1 MINGLKELGALG
13 MKIDTKYGGLGLTQ
27 VYYNKAL
34 ALVGSANPAIGA
46 LLSAHQSI
54 GVPQPL
60 KIFGTQEQK
69 DTFLPRCAR
78 TDITAFLLTEPD
90 VGSDPA
96 RLATTAVPDGDDYVL
111 DGVKLWTTNGVVA
124 DLLVVMARVPKS
136 EGHKGGITAFV
147 VEADS
152 EGITVE
158 NRNAFMGLRGLE
170 NGVTRFHQ
178 VRVPA
183 ANRIGPEGA
192 GLKIALTTLNTG
204 RLSLPAMCVGAGKWC
219 LKIAR
224 EWSAAREQ
232 WGKPVAF
239 HEAVGAKI
247 SFIAAT
253 TFALEA
259 VVDLS
264 SQMADE
270 DRNDIRIEA
279 ALAKLYGSEMACLM
293 ADELVQIRGGRGFET
308 AESLAARGERAVP
321 AEQILRDLRINRI
334 FEGSTEIMHLLIARE
349 AVDAHLSVAGDLI
362 DPDKS
367 LSDKAK
373 AGANAGGFYA
383 RWLPKLVAGP
393 GPTPALVR
401 RVPPGRPRRPLR
413 PPALRR
419 ALARK
424 LARSTFYAMSRWQGR
439 METKQGFL
447 GRIVDIGAELFAMS
461 AACVRAELL
470 RTTGEHGRE
479 AYQLAD
485 AFCRQSRVRVDEL
498 FGRLWSNTD
507 DLDRKVVKG
516 VLGGA
521 YTWLEEGVVDP
532 SRRRPLDR
540 RRDARPV
547 EAGERPP
554 PHPLTCSPGMHR
566 GSSSL
571 TACRTGPGCDA
582 MRDERKCRDD
592 RERRFRDR
600 ARKTRT
606 RGFRLQSRRA
616 AAAEA
621 SWPGSCCRRASSLAS
636 GVNTAPAATTRS
648 SSSDPADRRRHR
660 QRLRPRA
667 LADDL
672 RRPRA
677 RAPQSG
683 WPAQYPVLREVIKA
697 NQVTT
702 CVHIPQRADPPP
714 CLRCCVDAI

>member
-1 MINGLKELGALG
+1 MSATPHQPTVTEREARQVAEAAREQDWRRPSFAKELFLGRFRLDLIHPHPLPADEDAQRGEEFLAKLRDFCETKIDAALIEREALIPDEVINGLKELGAFG

-27 VYYNKAL
+27 VYYNKSL
-34 ALVGSANPAIGA
+34 ALVGSANPALGA

-60 KIFGTQEQK
+60 KLFGTQEQK
-69 DTFLPRCAR
+69 ETFLPRCAR
-78 TDITAFLLTEPD
+78 TDISAFLLTEPD

-96 RLATTAVPDGDDYVL
+96 RLATSAVPDGDDYIL

-147 VEADS
+147 VEAAS
-152 EGITVE
+152 EGVTVE

-183 ANRIGPEGA
+183 ANRIGPEGS

-259 VVDLS
+259 VLDLS

-308 AESLAARGERAVP
+308 ADSLAARGERAVP
-321 AEQILRDLRINRI
+321 AEQVLRDLRINRI

-373 AGANAGGFYA
+373 AGANAGVFYA
-383 RWLPKLVAGP
+383 KWLPKLVAGQ
-393 GPTPALVR
+393 GQL
-401 RVPPGRPRRPLR
+401 PRAYAEFNQEVDLSPHLR
-413 PPALRR
+413 YVERS
-419 ALARK
+419 ARK

-485 AFCRQSRVRVDEL
+485 AFCRQSRIRVDEL
-498 FGRLWSNTD
+498 FGRLWTNTD

-516 VLGGA
+516 VLSGT
-521 YTWLEEGVVDP
+521 YEWLEQGIIDP
-532 SRRRPLDR
+532 SGEGPWIADATPGPSKTKNVHRPIR
-540 RRDARPV
+540 
-547 EAGERPP
+547 
-554 PHPLTCSPGMHR
+554 
-566 GSSSL
+566 
-571 TACRTGPGCDA
+571 
-582 MRDERKCRDD
+582 
-592 RERRFRDR
+592 
-600 ARKTRT
+600 
-606 RGFRLQSRRA
+606 
-616 AAAEA
+616 
-621 SWPGSCCRRASSLAS
+621 
-636 GVNTAPAATTRS
+636 
-648 SSSDPADRRRHR
+648 
-660 QRLRPRA
+660 
-667 LADDL
+667 
-672 RRPRA
+672 
-677 RAPQSG
+677 
-683 WPAQYPVLREVIKA
+683 
-697 NQVTT
+697 
-702 CVHIPQRADPPP
+702 
-714 CLRCCVDAI
+714 

>member
-1 MINGLKELGALG
+1 MSAPTSRKPTVTEREAREVAEAAREQDWRKPSFAKELFLGRFRLDLIHPHPLPADEDVQRGEEFLAKLRDFCETKVDAARIERDARIPDDVITGLKEIGALG

-34 ALVGSANPAIGA
+34 ALAGSASPAIGA

-60 KIFGTQEQK
+60 KMFGTQEQK

-78 TDITAFLLTEPD
+78 TDISAFLLTEPD

-96 RLATTAVPDGDDYVL
+96 RLATSAVPDGDDYVL

-136 EGHKGGITAFV
+136 EGHRGGITAFV
-147 VEADS
+147 VEAGS
-152 EGITVE
+152 EGVTVE
-158 NRNAFMGLRGLE
+158 NRNAFMGLRGIE

-183 ANRIGPEGA
+183 AHRIGEEGQ

-204 RLSLPAMCVGAGKWC
+204 RLSLPAMCAGAGKWC

-232 WGKPVAF
+232 WGKPVAL
-239 HEAVGAKI
+239 HEAVGSKI

-259 VVDLS
+259 VLELS

-270 DRNDIRIEA
+270 NRNDIRIEA
-279 ALAKLYGSEMACLM
+279 ALAKLYGSEMAWKM

-308 AESLAARGERAVP
+308 AASLAARGERAVP
-321 AEQILRDLRINRI
+321 AEQMLRDLRINRI

-367 LSDKAK
+367 LQDKAR
-373 AGANAGGFYA
+373 AGANAGLFYA
-383 RWLPKLVAGP
+383 KWLPKLVAGP
-393 GPTPALVR
+393 GQLPGAYADFHPAGHVDLA
-401 RVPPGRPRRPLR
+401 GHLR
-413 PPALRR
+413 YVERT
-419 ALARK
+419 ARK

-470 RTTGEHGRE
+470 RGRGEHGRE

-485 AFCRQSRVRVDEL
+485 AFCRQSRIRVGEL
-498 FGRLWSNTD
+498 FDRLWTNTD
-507 DLDRKVVKG
+507 DLDRTVVKG
-516 VLGGA
+516 VLGGV
-521 YTWLEEGVVDP
+521 YEWLEQGVIDPSDDGPWIAETPPGP
-532 SRRRPLDR
+532 SRRKNVHRPIR
-540 RRDARPV
+540 
-547 EAGERPP
+547 
-554 PHPLTCSPGMHR
+554 
-566 GSSSL
+566 
-571 TACRTGPGCDA
+571 
-582 MRDERKCRDD
+582 
-592 RERRFRDR
+592 
-600 ARKTRT
+600 
-606 RGFRLQSRRA
+606 
-616 AAAEA
+616 
-621 SWPGSCCRRASSLAS
+621 
-636 GVNTAPAATTRS
+636 
-648 SSSDPADRRRHR
+648 
-660 QRLRPRA
+660 
-667 LADDL
+667 
-672 RRPRA
+672 
-677 RAPQSG
+677 
-683 WPAQYPVLREVIKA
+683 
-697 NQVTT
+697 
-702 CVHIPQRADPPP
+702 
-714 CLRCCVDAI
+714 

>member
-1 MINGLKELGALG
+1 MSAVPASPSRPTVTEREARQVAEAAREQDWRKPSFAKELFLGRFRLDLIHPHPLPADEDAQRGEEFLAKLRDFCETKVDGALIEREARIPDEVINGLKELGALG
-13 MKIDTKYGGLGLTQ
+13 MKIDTKYGGLGLKH

-34 ALVGSANPAIGA
+34 TLAGSASPAIGV

-60 KIFGTQEQK
+60 KLFGTPEQK
-69 DTFLPRCAR
+69 ERFLPRCAR
-78 TDITAFLLTEPD
+78 TDISAFLLTEPD

-96 RLATTAVPDGDDYVL
+96 RLAMTAVPDGDDYVL

-147 VEADS
+147 VETNS
-152 EGITVE
+152 PGITVE
-158 NRNAFMGLRGLE
+158 NRNAFMGLRGIE

-183 ANRIGPEGA
+183 ANRIGAEGQ

-204 RLSLPAMCVGAGKWC
+204 RLSLPASCVAAGKWC

-232 WGKPVAF
+232 WGKPIAH
-239 HEAVGAKI
+239 HEAVGSKI

-259 VVDLS
+259 VSTLS

-270 DRNDIRIEA
+270 DRNDIRIEG
-279 ALAKLYGSEMACLM
+279 ALAKLYASEMAWKI

-308 AESLAARGERAVP
+308 AESLRARGERAVP

-373 AGANAGGFYA
+373 AGANAGAFYA
-383 RWLPKLVAGP
+383 KWLPKLVAGP
-393 GPTPALVR
+393 GQLPNSFSEFKHEVDLSPH
-401 RVPPGRPRRPLR
+401 LR
-413 PPALRR
+413 YVERT
-419 ALARK
+419 ARK
-424 LARSTFYAMSRWQGR
+424 LARSTFYGMSRWQGR

-470 RTTGEHGRE
+470 RGQGDHGRE

-485 AFCRQSRVRVDEL
+485 IFCRQARIRVEEL
-498 FGRLWSNTD
+498 FNRLWTNTD
-507 DLDRKVVKG
+507 DLDRTVVKG
-516 VLGGA
+516 VLSGT
-521 YTWLEEGVVDP
+521 YEWLEQGVIDPSGEGAWIADATPGP
-532 SRRRPLDR
+532 SRRENVH
-540 RRDARPV
+540 RPV
-547 EAGERPP
+547 R
-554 PHPLTCSPGMHR
+554 
-566 GSSSL
+566 
-571 TACRTGPGCDA
+571 
-582 MRDERKCRDD
+582 
-592 RERRFRDR
+592 
-600 ARKTRT
+600 
-606 RGFRLQSRRA
+606 
-616 AAAEA
+616 
-621 SWPGSCCRRASSLAS
+621 
-636 GVNTAPAATTRS
+636 
-648 SSSDPADRRRHR
+648 
-660 QRLRPRA
+660 
-667 LADDL
+667 
-672 RRPRA
+672 
-677 RAPQSG
+677 
-683 WPAQYPVLREVIKA
+683 
-697 NQVTT
+697 
-702 CVHIPQRADPPP
+702 
-714 CLRCCVDAI
+714 

>member
-1 MINGLKELGALG
+1 MSATPHQPTVTEREARQVAEAAREQDWRRPSFAKELFLGRFRLDLIHPHPLPADEDAQRGEEFLAKLRDFCETKIDAALIEREALIPDEVINGLKELGAFG

-27 VYYNKAL
+27 VYYNKSL
-34 ALVGSANPAIGA
+34 ALVGSANPALGA

-60 KIFGTQEQK
+60 KLFGTQEQK
-69 DTFLPRCAR
+69 EAFLPRCAR
-78 TDITAFLLTEPD
+78 TDISAFLLTEPD

-96 RLATTAVPDGDDYVL
+96 RLATSAVPDGDDYIL

-147 VEADS
+147 VEAAS
-152 EGITVE
+152 EGVTVE

-183 ANRIGPEGA
+183 ANRIGPEGS

-259 VVDLS
+259 VLDLS

-308 AESLAARGERAVP
+308 ADSLAARGERAVP
-321 AEQILRDLRINRI
+321 AEQVLRDLRINRI

-373 AGANAGGFYA
+373 AGANAGVFYA
-383 RWLPKLVAGP
+383 KWLPKLVAGQ
-393 GPTPALVR
+393 GQL
-401 RVPPGRPRRPLR
+401 PRAYAEFNQEVDLSPHLR
-413 PPALRR
+413 YVERS
-419 ALARK
+419 ARK

-485 AFCRQSRVRVDEL
+485 AFCRQSRIRVDEL
-498 FGRLWSNTD
+498 FGRLWTNTD

-516 VLGGA
+516 VLSGT
-521 YTWLEEGVVDP
+521 YEWLEQGIIDP
-532 SRRRPLDR
+532 SGEGPWIADATPGPSKTKNVHRPIR
-540 RRDARPV
+540 
-547 EAGERPP
+547 
-554 PHPLTCSPGMHR
+554 
-566 GSSSL
+566 
-571 TACRTGPGCDA
+571 
-582 MRDERKCRDD
+582 
-592 RERRFRDR
+592 
-600 ARKTRT
+600 
-606 RGFRLQSRRA
+606 
-616 AAAEA
+616 
-621 SWPGSCCRRASSLAS
+621 
-636 GVNTAPAATTRS
+636 
-648 SSSDPADRRRHR
+648 
-660 QRLRPRA
+660 
-667 LADDL
+667 
-672 RRPRA
+672 
-677 RAPQSG
+677 
-683 WPAQYPVLREVIKA
+683 
-697 NQVTT
+697 
-702 CVHIPQRADPPP
+702 
-714 CLRCCVDAI
+714 

>member
-1 MINGLKELGALG
+1 MSGPQHQPKVTEREARQVAEAAREQDWRKPSFAKELFLGRFRLDLIHPHPMPATEQAQRGEEFLAKLRDFCETKIDGALIEREARIPDAVIDGLKELGALG

-34 ALVGSANPAIGA
+34 ALVGSVSPAVGA

-54 GVPQPL
+54 GLPQPL
-60 KIFGTQEQK
+60 KQFGTPEQK
-69 DTFLPRCAR
+69 ETYLPRLAR
-78 TDITAFLLTEPD
+78 TDISAFLLTEPD

-96 RLATTAVPDGDDYVL
+96 RLATTAVPDGDEYVI

-124 DLLVVMARVPKS
+124 DLMVVMARVPKS
-136 EGHKGGITAFV
+136 EGHKGGITAFI
-147 VEADS
+147 VEAGSD
-152 EGITVE
+152 GVTVE

-170 NGVTRFHQ
+170 NGVTRFHR

-224 EWSAAREQ
+224 EWTSVREQ
-232 WGKPVAF
+232 WGKPVAH

-279 ALAKLYGSEMACLM
+279 ALAKLYGSEMAWLI
-293 ADELVQIRGGRGFET
+293 ADELVQIRGGRGYET
-308 AESLAARGERAVP
+308 AESLAARGERGVP
-321 AEQILRDLRINRI
+321 AEQLLRDLRINRI

-349 AVDAHLSVAGDLI
+349 AVDAHLAVAGDII

-367 LSDKAK
+367 LGDKAK
-373 AGANAGGFYA
+373 AGAQAGVFYA

-393 GPTPALVR
+393 GRLPGAYGSFHPTGHADLSTH
-401 RVPPGRPRRPLR
+401 LR
-413 PPALRR
+413 YVERTS
-419 ALARK
+419 RK

-470 RTTGEHGRE
+470 RSTGDHGRE

-485 AFCRQSRVRVDEL
+485 VFCRQSRIRVEEL
-498 FGRLWSNTD
+498 FGRLWTNTD
-507 DLDRKVVKG
+507 DLDHKVVKG
-516 VLGGA
+516 VLSGT
-521 YTWLEEGVVDP
+521 YTWLEDGIIDP
-532 SRRRPLDR
+532 SGDGPWIADATPGPSARENVHRPIR
-540 RRDARPV
+540 
-547 EAGERPP
+547 
-554 PHPLTCSPGMHR
+554 
-566 GSSSL
+566 
-571 TACRTGPGCDA
+571 
-582 MRDERKCRDD
+582 
-592 RERRFRDR
+592 
-600 ARKTRT
+600 
-606 RGFRLQSRRA
+606 
-616 AAAEA
+616 
-621 SWPGSCCRRASSLAS
+621 
-636 GVNTAPAATTRS
+636 
-648 SSSDPADRRRHR
+648 
-660 QRLRPRA
+660 
-667 LADDL
+667 
-672 RRPRA
+672 
-677 RAPQSG
+677 
-683 WPAQYPVLREVIKA
+683 
-697 NQVTT
+697 
-702 CVHIPQRADPPP
+702 
-714 CLRCCVDAI
+714 